1 MENFRTAYSDLKDT
15 AQAVKSIREQLSG
28 IDASLVLFFVSSS
41 THPVDTVNSEMAAA
55 FAGIDTVGCTSAGEM
70 VNSRM
75 GSGAIAAMAFSKASM
90 EFLQIEVIE
99 NINTDMDAVAK
110 AFKSFEKSLGEP
122 MKTLDPEK
130 YAGLL
135 IFEGLCFCE
144 EQINDRIGNL
154 TNVPFVGGTAGYDFN
169 FKYAPL
175 FVNGKVYPK
184 NAAVL
189 VLMKPTNGYCVLK
202 TQSFIISDK
211 KLTPTKVDESRRMVI
226 EFDGKPAAETFAELY
241 GETVEYLAANPLAHH
256 VGVVLDEK
264 NYFVRVPAAVDGTN
278 LIFYCIVKE
287 GLELSILKPG
297 DIVEDTRAALQEC
310 FKKCGKPS
318 AVIDFNCSL
327 RNAVLAQ
334 RDQFQAYSELFGD
347 VPAIGCATFGE
358 SYIGHMNE
366 TSTML
371 VFK

>member
-144 EQINDRIGNL
+144 EAVNDRIGNL

-211 KLTPTKVDESRRMVI
+211 KLTPTKVDEERRMVI
-226 EFDGKPAAETFAELY
+226 EFDGKPATVAYAETLGISVEEFVKNL
-241 GETVEYLAANPLAHH
+241 GEFPVALVY
-256 VGVVLDEK
+256 DEQ
-264 NYFVRVPAAVDGTN
+264 NYFVRSPSRVEGTS
-278 LIFYCIVKE
+278 ICFYCSVKE
-287 GLELSILKPG
+287 GMELTVVQSEN
-297 DIVEDTRAALQEC
+297 IVAGTDADLQ
-310 FKKCGKPS
+310 KCGEVK
-318 AVIDFNCSL
+318 AVVDFNCCL
-327 RNAVLAQ
+327 RNLELERKNQ
-334 RDQFQAYSELFGD
+334 LKAYSEIFGN
-347 VPAIGCATFGE
+347 VPAIGFATYGE
-358 SYIGHMNE
+358 SYIGHINQ

-371 VFK
+371 LLK